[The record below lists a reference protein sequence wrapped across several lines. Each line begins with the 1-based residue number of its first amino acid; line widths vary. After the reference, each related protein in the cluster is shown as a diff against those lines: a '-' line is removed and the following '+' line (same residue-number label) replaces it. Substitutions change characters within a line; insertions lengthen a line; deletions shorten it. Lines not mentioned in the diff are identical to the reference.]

1 MMSDS
6 NLHHPTNRNRR
17 QLPCIPV
24 NEWIKALVDP
34 GGAASACPPNRIHFF
49 CFRIRFCRKVYASE
63 VGAPPPQREI
73 LDPPLDKGIYYFL
86 IRHTTAST
94 NEIT

>member
-34 GGAASACPPNRIHFF
+34 GGAASACPPPTGSISFVFAYVFAEKCTR
-49 CFRIRFCRKVYASE
+49 RRLV
-63 VGAPPPQREI
+63 PPP
-73 LDPPLDKGIYYFL
+73 PNGKSW
-86 IRHTTAST
+86 IRHW
-94 NEIT
+94 IKVFIIF